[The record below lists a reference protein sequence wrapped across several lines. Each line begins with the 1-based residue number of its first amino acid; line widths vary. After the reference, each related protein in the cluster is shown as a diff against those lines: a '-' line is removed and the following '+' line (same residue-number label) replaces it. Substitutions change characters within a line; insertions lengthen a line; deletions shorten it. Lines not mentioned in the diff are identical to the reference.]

1 MNSMNSY
8 TYCMSLYLQG
18 SLTQG
23 PPTQGP
29 LTQGSLFAGGVVGVV
44 LGGLVLLALL
54 VFIAICVGVVLYG
67 YKHPTSKIGLFM
79 IEVCVTY
86 ACYIVCV

>member
-1 MNSMNSY
+1 MYITPYVDS
-8 TYCMSLYLQG
+8 QG
-18 SLTQG
+18 SL
-23 PPTQGP
+23 P
-29 LTQGSLFAGGVVGVV
+29 AGAAVGGV
-44 LGGLVLLALL
+44 LGGLVLLVLL

-86 ACYIVCV
+86 TCYNIIIVLHELEV

>member
-1 MNSMNSY
+1 MPY
-8 TYCMSLYLQG
+8 TYCMSLYPQG

-23 PPTQGP
+23 SPTQEP
-29 LTQGSLFAGGVVGVV
+29 LSAGGVVGVV

-79 IEVCVTY
+79 IEVCATY
-86 ACYIVCV
+86 TCCILLEV

>member
-1 MNSMNSY
+1 MSY
-8 TYCMSLYLQG
+8 TYCMSLYPQG

-23 PPTQGP
+23 PPT
-29 LTQGSLFAGGVVGVV
+29 LSAGGVVGVV

-67 YKHPTSKIGLFM
+67 YKHSTSKIGLFM

-86 ACYIVCV
+86 ACNIVCV

>member
-1 MNSMNSY
+1 MEGWTPVNSNVLHLLSFY
-8 TYCMSLYLQG
+8 PQG
-18 SLTQG
+18 SGTLSVG
-23 PPTQGP
+23 
-29 LTQGSLFAGGVVGVV
+29 AVVGGV
-44 LGGLVLLALL
+44 LGGLVFLALL

-86 ACYIVCV
+86 TCCTLLHELEGHIP

>member
-1 MNSMNSY
+1 MSY
-8 TYCMSLYLQG
+8 TYCMSLYPQG

-29 LTQGSLFAGGVVGVV
+29 PTLSAGGVVGVV

-67 YKHPTSKIGLFM
+67 YNHSTSKIGLFM

>member
-1 MNSMNSY
+1 MKNDRKTAFIDLSFPKHPH
-8 TYCMSLYLQG
+8 TYITPYIDPQG
-18 SLTQG
+18 SL
-23 PPTQGP
+23 P
-29 LTQGSLFAGGVVGVV
+29 AGTAVGGV

-79 IEVCVTY
+79 IEVCATY
-86 ACYIVCV
+86 TCCILLEV

>member
-1 MNSMNSY
+1 MSY
-8 TYCMSLYLQG
+8 TYSMSLYPQG

-23 PPTQGP
+23 PLTQGP
-29 LTQGSLFAGGVVGVV
+29 LSVGGVVGVV
-44 LGGLVLLALL
+44 LGGLVFLALL

-79 IEVCVTY
+79 IDVCVTY
-86 ACYIVCV
+86 TCYICV

>member
-1 MNSMNSY
+1 MSY
-8 TYCMSLYLQG
+8 TYCMSLYPQG

-29 LTQGSLFAGGVVGVV
+29 LTLSAGGVVGVV

-67 YKHPTSKIGLFM
+67 YKHSTSKIGLFM

-86 ACYIVCV
+86 ACNIVCV